1 MKNDFDAIRAATTE
15 PPREGMM
22 RTTKKTSSLAPKNTA
37 TNRFKR
43 NRGKGGDEER
53 KREFQRQMD
62 QFKRMEEKEEEKG
75 NYNAPRQRRG
85 DDAYQDEETV
95 FNRAPVP
102 KGMSRFFVTCH
113 PGLEKVVAKELSSEE
128 IRARNVE
135 IGASGVSFVGNL
147 ETAYNANIW
156 LRSGTRAE
164 RA

>member
-22 RTTKKTSSLAPKNTA
+22 RTTKKTSSSRQKIQRRIGSET
-37 TNRFKR
+37 RQ
-43 NRGKGGDEER
+43 GGDEER

-102 KGMSRFFVTCH
+102 KGMSRFSSPAILDWRKLSRNC
-113 PGLEKVVAKELSSEE
+113 PQKRLESAKH
-128 IRARNVE
+128 RNR
-135 IGASGVSFVGNL
+135 G
-147 ETAYNANIW
+147 IW
-156 LRSGTRAE
+156 RLL
-164 RA
+164 